1 METVGEGSYFFSKQ
15 FRAGSK
21 ISFFRLYCS
30 VDIGNPSSFYIFDD
44 SILLLGLY
52 PPINW
57 LQCLFCQS
65 REYGPRPL
73 LYMIGAGLPVTYN
86 YMGIQVGLA
95 IMSVR
100 CNGRKHY
107 SSHHR
112 PPWPRRHPCCPCS
125 SLTSLS
131 FPSRSRQP
139 NLVHRHSLLPNHTIV
154 CPTLSSL
161 TAPQFPSHT
170 RHPDLTHYLSRLPD
184 PTLPSSAPVAPSF
197 LPPGP
202 QHCARATPISSVIVG
217 LSRPHNH
224 ARTSPTPPAVVRP
237 NLTFFDGAII
247 LIVHVSP
254 QYNETD

>member
-1 METVGEGSYFFSKQ
+1 MAVTKFSFGINFVELFINGNCWRRVLFFLQIVSCRIQ
-15 FRAGSK
+15 NQL
-21 ISFFRLYCS
+21 FRLYCS

-161 TAPQFPSHT
+161 TAP
-170 RHPDLTHYLSRLPD
+170 
-184 PTLPSSAPVAPSF
+184 
-197 LPPGP
+197 
-202 QHCARATPISSVIVG
+202 
-217 LSRPHNH
+217 
-224 ARTSPTPPAVVRP
+224 
-237 NLTFFDGAII
+237 
-247 LIVHVSP
+247 
-254 QYNETD
+254 